1 MSISPHKNGDFVRG
15 IIGLGVI
22 TEEISA
28 IRQILIKIG
37 IIAENLFVMDL
48 SQRIV
53 NVFGIG

>member
-1 MSISPHKNGDFVRG
+1 MRG

-28 IRQILIKIG
+28 IREILIKIG

-48 SQRIV
+48 SQQIV